1 MPDLIF
7 PHRDSR
13 TRSAS
18 SYLSSSRGWLEIAG
32 FVGALAI
39 TVASAIA
46 AREAGHTPA
55 LVQTDARPAAATPA
69 EPALPLISAKP
80 ETSPDAPAAVTIEE
94 ATPAEMAELGVDPL
108 SVRWFNGRQVRPART
123 IWMTVTA
130 YSPDHRSCGKWA
142 DGVTASNKSV
152 WTNGMKLVAAD
163 TRLLPFRSLVSVPG
177 YDEGRIVPV
186 LDRGGAIK
194 GARLDVLYPTHEI
207 ALRWGVQRL
216 PVTVWEYV
224 D

>member
-1 MPDLIF
+1 MQDLIS
-7 PHRDSR
+7 PRRDSS
-13 TRSAS
+13 TSSVRSFVSTA
-18 SYLSSSRGWLEIAG
+18 RGRVEIAG
-32 FVGALAI
+32 FVAALSI

-46 AREAGHTPA
+46 AKEAGSPPA
-55 LVQTDARPAAATPA
+55 LAQTDVRTAS
-69 EPALPLISAKP
+69 LPVAQLEQPLPTISAQL
-80 ETSPDAPAAVTIEE
+80 EELTGVEIEE
-94 ATPAEMAELGVDPL
+94 ATPEEMAELGVDPL

-142 DGVTASNKSV
+142 DGITASNKSV

-163 TRLLPFRSLVSVPG
+163 TRILPFRSLVSVPG